1 MTVQTNMNITDR
13 FLKFICGDREQAVLR
28 MPDETDFCYY
38 PFFQVLMTAGG
49 KYMPCSKHEAFITHG
64 GKVLNSDTSTIEEAW
79 NSDYMK
85 DLRQAFLSG
94 ERRPGCR
101 ECWREQDMG
110 LKPMRYDSYNY
121 GVKEAQVQEPE
132 LPMRVEINA
141 SNICNL
147 RCRICMPT
155 ASHRWIPE
163 AKKLYNWNE
172 ETHFNM
178 TPENAKAIRSWLPN
192 ITQLGFFGG
201 EPLMSEENIA
211 LMRHCVET
219 GHSRHISILLNTNG
233 TIYSDEIKDIFL
245 QFKKVFI
252 NFSIDDIGKRFEY
265 QRNGAN
271 WDEVVDNMRSFLRH
285 GGSTGADTIECK
297 ICCSVTNMNIYYF
310 PEYFQFMNAH
320 FPGMPV
326 YWNLV
331 YEPWEFSIEILPE
344 PVKEVIRER
353 LRNHI
358 TTTYEMD
365 ETRTKTVENL
375 IIFLNNSIYKDFSG
389 FMKKM
394 RLHDAY
400 RKESFEKTFP
410 EWWALISEFSQEG
423 VVIKS

>member
-1 MTVQTNMNITDR
+1 MNITSF
-13 FLKFICGDREQAVLR
+13 FLRYLKGEPRKGIVRRPE
-28 MPDETDFCYY
+28 ETDFCYY

-64 GKVLNSDTSTIEEAW
+64 GDVLTSDSSTIEEAW

-85 DLRQAFLSG
+85 DLRQGFLDG
-94 ERRPGCR
+94 TRRDGCR
-101 ECWREQDMG
+101 ECWREQQMG

-121 GVKEAQVQEPE
+121 QVSEQQVQEPK

-141 SNICNL
+141 SNVCNL

-178 TPENAKAIRSWLPN
+178 TPENAEAIRAWLPN

-211 LMRHCVET
+211 LMRHCVKT

-252 NFSIDDIGKRFEY
+252 NFSIDDIGGRFEY
-265 QRNGAN
+265 QRNGAK
-271 WDEVVDNMRSFLRH
+271 WDEVVDNMRSYLRH
-285 GGSTGADTIECK
+285 GGSTDADTIECK

-310 PEYFQFMNAH
+310 PEYFQFMNTH

-331 YEPWEFSIEILPE
+331 YEPWEFSIEVLPE
-344 PVKEVIRER
+344 PLKDVIRER

-375 IIFLNNSIYKDFSG
+375 ITFLNNSINKDFSG

-400 RKESFEKTFP
+400 RKESFDQTFP
-410 EWWALISEFSQEG
+410 EWWELIRAYSGEKAESTHG
-423 VVIKS
+423 

>member
-1 MTVQTNMNITDR
+1 VNITQF
-13 FLKFICGDREQAVLR
+13 FLKHFAGRSEKVVVR
-28 MPDETDFCYY
+28 RPEETDFCYY

-49 KYMPCSKHEAFITHG
+49 KYMPCSKHESFITHEDA
-64 GKVLNSDTSTIEEAW
+64 VLTSNSATIEQAW

-85 DLRQAFLSG
+85 DLRQGFLDG
-94 ERRPGCR
+94 TRRPGCR

-121 GVKEAQVQEPE
+121 QVSEQQVQTPT

-172 ETHFNM
+172 QTHFNM
-178 TPENAKAIRSWLPN
+178 TPENASAIRTWLPN

-201 EPLMSEENIA
+201 EPLMSEDNIA
-211 LMRHCVET
+211 LLHHCVDS
-219 GHSRHISILLNTNG
+219 GHSKHISILLNTNG
-233 TIYSDEIKDIFL
+233 TFYSDALKDLFL
-245 QFKKVFI
+245 QFKKVYI
-252 NFSIDDIGKRFEY
+252 NFSIDDIGDRFEY
-265 QRNGAN
+265 QRNGAKWN
-271 WDEVVDNMRSFLRH
+271 EVVQNMKSYLKH
-285 GGSTGADTIECK
+285 GGSTDIDTIECK

-310 PEYFQFMNAH
+310 PEYFSFMNEH
-320 FPGMPV
+320 FHGMPV

-344 PVKEVIRER
+344 PLKEIIRER
-353 LRNHI
+353 LQNHI
-358 TTTYEMD
+358 TTTYQMD

-375 IIFLNNSIYKDFSG
+375 ITFLNNSIHQDFAG

-394 RLHDAY
+394 TMHDGY
-400 RKESFEKTFP
+400 RKESFATTFP
-410 EWWALISEFSQEG
+410 EWHALICAHGGDIAMAE
-423 VVIKS
+423 K